1 MSDDLTLNVIA
12 YIRKAAASPELRKKA
27 RRYLAALI
35 TDGDLLD
42 SLGDRSAA
50 VFSSDFGSCSLALW
64 AQKHGLEDIARE
76 PIDDQLTRLDAGSMF
91 GAWEAAL
98 FKAGAETDGWQIEL
112 EYQPDDGGHIDA
124 LALRAPTN
132 DGDPTVEDLRSAAI
146 VHPVEFKSSY
156 DASAIK
162 PPEKENF
169 SHLLQVADYALR
181 VGARRATLVYLKV
194 AAPKGGRM
202 KQFERDAEP
211 YRGLI
216 IEERA
221 RLGRALADE
230 PPLADPQA
238 KWSCFTC
245 RYSKCPKNKNK
256 QLDELFEV
264 A

>member
-12 YIRKAAASPELRKKA
+12 YIRKAAASPKLRKEA

-64 AQKHGLEDIARE
+64 AQKHNLEDIARE

-91 GAWEAAL
+91 GAWEACL
-98 FKAGAETDGWQIEL
+98 FKAGAEQDGWEIEL
-112 EYQPDDGGHIDA
+112 EYVPMGGGHIDA
-124 LALRAPTN
+124 LAFRLLTDIR
-132 DGDPTVEDLRSAAI
+132 
-146 VHPVEFKSSY
+146 HPVEFKSSY

-162 PPEKENF
+162 PPEKEHF
-169 SHLLQVADYALR
+169 AHILQVADYALR
-181 VGARRATLVYLKV
+181 VGAPRATLVYLKV

-202 KQFERDAEP
+202 KQFEIEAEP

-221 RLGRALADE
+221 RLERALGDE

-238 KWSCFTC
+238 KWACAVC
-245 RYSKCPKNKNK
+245 RYSACPKNKSK
-256 QLDELFEV
+256 RLDELFEV